1 MPISVVEDIKSVSE
15 LKKKTN
21 EIFRQL
27 HQTGRPIVVTVNGK
41 PNAVLMDVEIF
52 EKKLKALNLSALLAE
67 AEDDLRNGKTRP
79 ARDFLNGLSDGK
91 KVQR

>member
-27 HQTGRPIVVTVNGK
+27 HQTGRPIFVTVNGK

-52 EKKLKALNLSALLAE
+52 EKKLKALNLAVLLAE

-79 ARDFLNGLSDGK
+79 ARDFLKGLSDGK

>member
-21 EIFRQL
+21 EIFKQL

-52 EKKLKALNLSALLAE
+52 EKKLKALNLSALLVE

>member
-79 ARDFLNGLSDGK
+79 ARDFLTRLSDGK